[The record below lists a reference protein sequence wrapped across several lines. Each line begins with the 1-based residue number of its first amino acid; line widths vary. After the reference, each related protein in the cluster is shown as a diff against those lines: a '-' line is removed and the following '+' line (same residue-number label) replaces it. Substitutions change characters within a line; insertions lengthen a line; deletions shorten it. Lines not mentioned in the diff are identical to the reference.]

1 MSPLLNHINKLT
13 EEQRIELKSFY
24 GGGAENKY
32 LHYFQTHQYCIFL
45 RILIECFADSIVY
58 ESFSR
63 IKCSCCLITVS
74 YTHLRQCST
83 CVALL
88 IRGMMI

>member
-32 LHYFQTHQYCIFL
+32 LHYFQGI
-45 RILIECFADSIVY
+45 
-58 ESFSR
+58 
-63 IKCSCCLITVS
+63 
-74 YTHLRQCST
+74 
-83 CVALL
+83 
-88 IRGMMI
+88 